1 MSCFKNDLEIL
12 ETCFYRGQ
20 RSWLVQ
26 RSHQMGWRS
35 IWSATP
41 GVLDLISISV
51 YNWKLHLKQDHK
63 VSKGAK
69 NRPTKHSAWNL
80 NLLMHSL
87 PQSQS
92 SRVNSV
98 PDTSKKCLKKFSNTH
113 RQLSSNSGVPTH
125 LANHFP
131 GIGLLELY
139 NLSCGGNGE
148 PSCTPSLEKHF
159 EYFRS
164 AKYLV
169 KE

>member
-1 MSCFKNDLEIL
+1 
-12 ETCFYRGQ
+12 
-20 RSWLVQ
+20 
-26 RSHQMGWRS
+26 MGWRS

-41 GVLDLISISV
+41 GVLDLLSISV

-69 NRPTKHSAWNL
+69 NRPTRHGAWNL

-98 PDTSKKCLKKFSNTH
+98 PDTSKKMFKKIFKYSQAALIKFWCPH
-113 RQLSSNSGVPTH
+113 PSIQSFPWHWSPWVIQSQLR
-125 LANHFP
+125 
-131 GIGLLELY
+131 
-139 NLSCGGNGE
+139 GE
-148 PSCTPSLEKHF
+148 WGAQPSLEKHF